1 MMRFYWVSIVSGK
14 DLIVVVYRLIHSV
27 ITKLPFPNPVST
39 AQQIIQLEMKEQ
51 ERSYFGHYA
60 MKMMLLQLYQGLGRF
75 SRPHQK
81 SAEIWL
87 LDVRATISKYAM
99 KVKVFSRKTL
109 RL

>member
-1 MMRFYWVSIVSGK
+1 M
-14 DLIVVVYRLIHSV
+14 
-27 ITKLPFPNPVST
+27 ST

-99 KVKVFSRKTL
+99 KVKSVFPENATVIEKPFKKCL
-109 RL
+109 NVGKNKNM